1 MCLATVAVSEVHYV
15 IRPLQSQS
23 CGNRYSSA
31 AACVDNDFTLSWFVE
46 NSSKYLTNDGSL
58 IFSTGNYS
66 LNSEFIVENVRS
78 FLMLHGLFL
87 QGRLYMITC
96 GHNARFEFRNVGSVT
111 VSGLEFVK
119 SRAIC

>member
-1 MCLATVAVSEVHYV
+1 MCLATVAVSEIHYV

-46 NSSKYLTNDGSL
+46 NSSKYLTNDSSL

-66 LNSEFIVENVRS
+66 LNSESIVENVRS
-78 FLMLHGLFL
+78 FSMFAWFVSSGKAV
-87 QGRLYMITC
+87 ITC
-96 GHNARFEFRNVGSVT
+96 GHNARFEFRNLSSVT

-119 SRAIC
+119 SRTIC

>member
-31 AACVDNDFTLSWFVE
+31 AAYVDNDFTLSWFVE
-46 NSSKYLTNDGSL
+46 NSSKYLTNDSSL
-58 IFSTGNYS
+58 IFSAGNYS
-66 LNSEFIVENVRS
+66 LNSESIVENVRS
-78 FLMLHGLFL
+78 FSMFAWFVSSGKAV
-87 QGRLYMITC
+87 ITC
-96 GHNARFEFRNVGSVT
+96 GHNARFEFRNLSSVT